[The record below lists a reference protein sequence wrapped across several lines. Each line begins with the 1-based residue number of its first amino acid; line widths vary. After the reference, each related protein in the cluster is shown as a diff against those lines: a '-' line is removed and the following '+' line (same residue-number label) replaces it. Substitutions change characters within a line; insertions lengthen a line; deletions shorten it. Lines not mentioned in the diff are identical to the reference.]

1 MSEAGRRSACHRDV
15 QSGRPETLLCLI
27 MNAAAWLA
35 VRYLAWT
42 CLCTI
47 PFPGGVLRAQATK
60 SRVLS
65 RTLTGCDSTRAV
77 QPDTVY
83 LADQVDRPVRP
94 SRLALQNMPLRLR
107 HVIRGRSVIRFI
119 VEPTGKID
127 RCSIALVEEASPEW
141 TDSVVTQLRSSRY
154 EPARLAGQ
162 KVAQWVEQLFIFQN
176 DARE

>member
-1 MSEAGRRSACHRDV
+1 
-15 QSGRPETLLCLI
+15 

-35 VRYLAWT
+35 VRW
-42 CLCTI
+42 LCWINVCTA
-47 PFPGGVLRAQATK
+47 PFSVGLLQAQVTR

-65 RTLTGCDSTRAV
+65 GRLTGCDSTRAV
-77 QPDTVY
+77 KPDTVY

-94 SRLALQNMPLRLR
+94 SRLSLQNMPLRLR

-119 VEPTGKID
+119 VEPTGKIN
-127 RCSIALVEEASPEW
+127 RCSIALVEEASSEW